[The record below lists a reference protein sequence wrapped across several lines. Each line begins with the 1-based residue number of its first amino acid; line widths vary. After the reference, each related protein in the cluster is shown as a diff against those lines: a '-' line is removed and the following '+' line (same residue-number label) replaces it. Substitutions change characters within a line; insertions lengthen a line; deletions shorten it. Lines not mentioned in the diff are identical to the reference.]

1 MVPLNPYSKVKKVI
15 GIVSGKGGV
24 GKSFVTSYMSV
35 LMKRRGYNTAILDA
49 DITGPSI
56 PKAFGIHTKAKGNE
70 LGIFPEVSDTGIKIM
85 SVNLLLETEDTPV
98 IWRGPVIAGTVKQ
111 FWSDVLWDDVDYMFV
126 DMPPGTG
133 DVPLTVFQSLPVDGI
148 IIVTSPQELVS
159 MIVSKA
165 VKMAENMQVPIL
177 GLVENYSY
185 IQCGNC
191 GERISVFGTSHI
203 DEIADKYNLP
213 VLGQV
218 PIDPAIAAAVDSE
231 KIEELSGEWLNLAAD
246 KLESLPG
253 VKRRVSEE
261 TLKGVQE
268 TTKDT
273 EELKGNTNIKIAVP
287 TDEAGNVFKHFGKA
301 TQFTIY
307 ELQDKELVNKVVLK
321 TEGEG
326 HESNVTVLSDN
337 LVTVV
342 ICGGIG
348 FEAMERLMNKGIL
361 VMPGADGDSD
371 VVTAAYLDGSL
382 IGDKNAAH
390 PHGEGCKA

>member
-1 MVPLNPYSKVKKVI
+1 
-15 GIVSGKGGV
+15 
-24 GKSFVTSYMSV
+24 
-35 LMKRRGYNTAILDA
+35 
-49 DITGPSI
+49 
-56 PKAFGIHTKAKGNE
+56 
-70 LGIFPEVSDTGIKIM
+70 
-85 SVNLLLETEDTPV
+85 
-98 IWRGPVIAGTVKQ
+98 
-111 FWSDVLWDDVDYMFV
+111 
-126 DMPPGTG
+126 
-133 DVPLTVFQSLPVDGI
+133 
-148 IIVTSPQELVS
+148 
-159 MIVSKA
+159 
-165 VKMAENMQVPIL
+165 
-177 GLVENYSY
+177 
-185 IQCGNC
+185 
-191 GERISVFGTSHI
+191 
-203 DEIADKYNLP
+203 
-213 VLGQV
+213 
-218 PIDPAIAAAVDSE
+218 
-231 KIEELSGEWLNLAAD
+231 
-246 KLESLPG
+246 

-301 TQFTIY
+301 AQFTIY

-361 VMPGADGDSD
+361 VMPGAAGDSD

-382 IGDKNAAH
+382 TGDKNAAH